1 MSEQGWQ
8 EQAAWEYIRGKESVQ
23 ALARR
28 LGLPLG
34 PVRYRAGKE
43 KWSAKRRAYRRGGYK
58 YTTDMENQIA
68 KQEIYSTEDAKML
81 GSREESSTNLDL
93 EVGGGIECST
103 GKEKIRKNC
112 EDSSTCH
119 GEEGEKKYE
128 DSTWAEN
135 SGEITGESSTLD
147 SKQEEISP
155 ISSKQSD
162 QARTA
167 LLYAVADR
175 LLERLAAEVGQ
186 ERLFSEKSFLRQ
198 VTGSLKDLKDILDL
212 KPGKEEGREK
222 FRIAMDKEW
231 EEFSQ

>member
-34 PVRYRAGKE
+34 AVRYRAGKE
-43 KWSAKRRAYRRGGYK
+43 KWSAQRRAYRRGGNE
-58 YTTDMENQIA
+58 YTTEME
-68 KQEIYSTEDAKML
+68 KQTDKQGKRSKEDAKTIVN
-81 GSREESSTNLDL
+81 EEEYSTSLSL
-93 EVGGGIECST
+93 EGGEEMQCST
-103 GKEKIRKNC
+103 GQEKMRENG

-119 GEEGEKKYE
+119 GEEGEKKNEY
-128 DSTWAEN
+128 STGVEE
-135 SGEITGESSTLD
+135 SGDITGESSTLD
-147 SKQEEISP
+147 SKYEEISHLP
-155 ISSKQSD
+155 SKQSD

-167 LLYAVADR
+167 LFYAVADR
-175 LLERLAAEVGQ
+175 LLERLATEVGQ
-186 ERLFSEKSFLRQ
+186 ERLFSDKSFLRQ
-198 VTGSLKDLKDILDL
+198 VTGSLKDLKDILEL
-212 KPGKEEGREK
+212 KPGKEDGREK

>member
-34 PVRYRAGKE
+34 QVRYRAGKE
-43 KWSAKRRAYRRGGYK
+43 KWSAQRRAYRRGGYE
-58 YTTDMENQIA
+58 YTTEMENQIA
-68 KQEIYSTEDAKML
+68 KQEICSTEDAKPL
-81 GSREESSTNLDL
+81 ENAVKYSTYLEL

-103 GKEKIRKNC
+103 GQRKVRENG

-128 DSTWAEN
+128 DSTGGEN

-147 SKQEEISP
+147 SKQEEISHLP
-155 ISSKQSD
+155 SKQSD
-162 QARTA
+162 QERTE
-167 LLYAVADR
+167 LFYAVADR

-186 ERLFSEKSFLRQ
+186 ERLFSDKSFLRQ

-212 KPGKEEGREK
+212 KPGKEDGQEK